1 MASRW
6 VLRLVAGLALAGC
19 VQAHDL
25 PREDADDATPPDAH
39 VGDAAPDAPPDGLAG
54 DAASSGGAFDASEA
68 ADAAAA
74 SPPDAF
80 VPRGPASLVLV
91 LDWSGSMAVPWGE
104 RTRLDAVRDGVTAL
118 LDAGVPLTLGLVV
131 FDSEVI
137 ATVPLGGP
145 REAFEGAVAREAGG
159 ATHFVAPLQA
169 AAGLLATRPDLR
181 PNLLF
186 VSDGDPNEG
195 PAPSIQLA
203 DRLRAGGVTI
213 YTLSI
218 ADAGLATLRRLAGD
232 DRRFYVA
239 GAPEGFAA
247 GFVTLATEIA
257 R

>member
-19 VQAHDL
+19 VQGHDV
-25 PREDADDATPPDAH
+25 PREHADDATDGGRVADARGPDATPPAADGSAPP
-39 VGDAAPDAPPDGLAG
+39 VARPADAAPPDGPP
-54 DAASSGGAFDASEA
+54 DAA
-68 ADAAAA
+68 
-74 SPPDAF
+74 PPDAF
-80 VPRGPASLVLV
+80 VPPGPASLVLV

-104 RTRLDAVRDGVTAL
+104 RTRLEAVRDGVTAL

-159 ATHFVAPLQA
+159 ATNFEAPLQA
-169 AAGLLATRPDLR
+169 AADLLATRPDLR

-186 VSDGDPNEG
+186 VSDGEPNEG

-203 DRLRAGGVTI
+203 DRLRADGVTI

-232 DRRFYVA
+232 DRRFFVA
-239 GAPEGFAA
+239 PGPDEFAA
-247 GFVTLATEIA
+247 GFVTLAAEIA